1 MPEQF
6 LLHVKQAVHSVKWA
20 GLVDEFYSACK
31 KHIAAQK
38 NWEKALASIVKY
50 EKDNVKKGPFRHL
63 KGRLKR
69 VKGGVRLLLKSP
81 DQGRSTAYCSS
92 RWHLHPICQPAFC

>member
-6 LLHVKQAVHSVKWA
+6 LLHVKQVVHSVKWA

-38 NWEKALASIVKY
+38 NWEKALASIFKY
-50 EKDNVKKGPFRHL
+50 EKDTVEKGPFRHFEAIL
-63 KGRLKR
+63 KELKEE
-69 VKGGVRLLLKSP
+69 
-81 DQGRSTAYCSS
+81 
-92 RWHLHPICQPAFC
+92 